1 MRESSLPDS
10 FRVSRQREHGLRR
23 TGSRGGA
30 KLKAIIWLLVLG
42 GAAYVGYKL
51 VPIYFANYQLQ
62 DKMLTEARFAT
73 VNRRSIEEIRDIVFR
88 EIQDREIP
96 ARRED
101 IRVETSQRGVR
112 IVVDYTVTVDLRVY
126 QLQLHFTPTAEN
138 RAL

>member
-1 MRESSLPDS
+1 MRESSLPDDS
-10 FRVSRQREHGLRR
+10 WLRRKREHGLPR
-23 TGSRGGA
+23 TLSRGGA

-42 GAAYVGYKL
+42 SAAYVGYKL
-51 VPIYFANYQLQ
+51 VPIYFADYQLQ

-73 VNRRSIEEIRDIVFR
+73 VNRRSSEEIRDVIFR
-88 EIQDREIP
+88 EIQEREIP